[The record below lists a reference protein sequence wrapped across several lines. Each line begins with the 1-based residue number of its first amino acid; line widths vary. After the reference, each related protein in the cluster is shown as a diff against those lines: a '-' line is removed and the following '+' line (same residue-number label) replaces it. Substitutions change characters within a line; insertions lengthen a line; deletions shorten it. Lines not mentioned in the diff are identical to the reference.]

1 MPVVGD
7 DLDRESLRAAI
18 MQSSAYLAKLP
29 ADHIV
34 GKEPRRFTA
43 REVVATLRVFEETL
57 KHWNCRECW
66 LRELTARF
74 QMLPSS
80 TAPESQSVLFTG
92 YYQPVIEANLRPGP
106 EYRYPIYGM
115 PADLVGGEESASVA
129 GRRPFGRLKEGRLVP
144 YYSRAEIDGLGA
156 LSGRGLE
163 IAWTKDPVD
172 LFFLHIQGSG
182 VLQLPDGRRMQVGYA
197 GQNGLPYRSIGRLLI
212 EEGKI

>member
-7 DLDRESLRAAI
+7 DLDQKSLRDAI
-18 MQSSAYLAKLP
+18 IQSLAYLAKLP
-29 ADHIV
+29 ADHVV

-43 REVVATLRVFEETL
+43 REVIATLRVFEETL
-57 KHWNCRECW
+57 KHWDCRECW

-80 TAPESQSVLFTG
+80 TTPELQPVLFTG
-92 YYQPVIEANLRPGP
+92 YYQPVIDANLRPGP

-115 PADLVGGEESASVA
+115 PADLVGGEQSTSVA
-129 GRRPFGRLKEGRLVP
+129 GRRPFGRLKEAKLVP

-182 VLQLPDGRRMQVGYA
+182 VLQ
-197 GQNGLPYRSIGRLLI
+197 
-212 EEGKI
+212 